1 MKKTALAIACALSVT
16 VTAYAQT
23 PPAPPATATP
33 PAATDPAAGANPAPA
48 GAQQAPV
55 PAARGP
61 ALALAL
67 EAAQVAIETCT
78 AKEQKIG
85 VSVVDSAG
93 VLKALLATDGASP
106 RGVQSSTNKAK
117 TALEFK
123 APTSQ
128 LAEQIKTDKTLADK
142 IAANPNLNARAGGVL
157 LKVNDE
163 IIGAIG
169 VGGARGS
176 EKDEEC
182 ALAGIQKIQ
191 TRLQ

>member
-1 MKKTALAIACALSVT
+1 MNKTALAMTLAFCAT

-23 PPAPPATATP
+23 PAAPPATATP
-33 PAATDPAAGANPAPA
+33 PAATAPAAAPDPAPA

-55 PAARGP
+55 PAAQGP

-123 APTSQ
+123 APASQ
-128 LAEQIKTDKTLADK
+128 LAEQIKTDKDLADK

-157 LKVNDE
+157 LKVNE
-163 IIGAIG
+163 EVIGAIG

-182 ALAGIQKIQ
+182 ALAGIQKVQ
-191 TRLQ
+191 ARLK